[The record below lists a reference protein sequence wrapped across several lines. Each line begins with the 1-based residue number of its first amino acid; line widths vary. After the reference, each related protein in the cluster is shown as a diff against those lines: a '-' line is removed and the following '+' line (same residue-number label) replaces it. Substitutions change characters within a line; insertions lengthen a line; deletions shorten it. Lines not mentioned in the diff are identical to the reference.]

1 MTTMILFLVS
11 VSLADTVHFTLDQA
25 VDYALEHNP
34 EILQLTYEHGKAQ
47 AGVGEARS
55 TFYPSVTASGSYAYL
70 TDIPVFE
77 IDGVPV
83 PFGQSENYNFQVS
96 LQQILFAW
104 GKFYAYY
111 KIADISEK
119 IAELNVVRKKQEIR
133 YAVTDAFY
141 GLLVF
146 EETVRLSRESLM
158 QLERHAQSVE
168 TRYKAGL
175 VSQFDLLR
183 AQVQVANL
191 KPQVI
196 EAENGLRLA
205 REGFKMLLGLPLHQ
219 EFTVSGELAMFEEVF
234 ELEELIDAAL
244 EERIELKNLHKT
256 QEIADYGKAVAR
268 SEFLPTFVAGATYEH
283 TKPFGITGDEW
294 GSNIVFNIGF
304 EFPLFSGF
312 KRVYQYR
319 KATLALREAEL
330 ALENLEKAIR
340 LEVKQAYFNFTAAEE
355 AITTAQEN
363 VGQSEKAFEIIET
376 RYKNGLA
383 TNLEFMDAQLAMM
396 QAQANYLSALKNYYT
411 SRAEILKAIG
421 KEE

>member
-1 MTTMILFLVS
+1 VL
-11 VSLADTVHFTLDQA
+11 
-25 VDYALEHNP
+25 
-34 EILQLTYEHGKAQ
+34 
-47 AGVGEARS
+47 
-55 TFYPSVTASGSYAYL
+55 
-70 TDIPVFE
+70 
-77 IDGVPV
+77 
-83 PFGQSENYNFQVS
+83 
-96 LQQILFAW
+96 
-104 GKFYAYY
+104 
-111 KIADISEK
+111 
-119 IAELNVVRKKQEIR
+119 
-133 YAVTDAFY
+133 
-141 GLLVF
+141 
-146 EETVRLSRESLM
+146 EETVRLSQASLA
-158 QLERHAQSVE
+158 QLERHAQAVE

-205 REGFKMLLGLPLHQ
+205 REGFKMLLGLPLDQ
-219 EFTVSGELAMFEEVF
+219 EFTVSGELVMFEETF
-234 ELEELIDAAL
+234 ELEELTDIAL

-283 TKPFGITGDEW
+283 QKPFGITGDEW
-294 GSNIVFNIGF
+294 GSNVVFNIGF

-312 KRVYQYR
+312 RRIYQYR
-319 KATLALREAEL
+319 RATLDLRDAEL
-330 ALENLEKAIR
+330 ALENLEKAVR
-340 LEVKQAYFNFTAAEE
+340 LEVKQAYLNYTAAEE
-355 AITTAQEN
+355 AIASAQEN

-396 QAQANYLSALKNYYT
+396 QAQTNYLSALKNHYT